1 MQLRVPLACSRLPS
15 ILLAMVAAV
24 GFASLLHAQDDDP
37 RQAARVRISLPIA
50 GSSDVAIQQSIE
62 RALQALPDAEPR
74 PVLILELRPGRG
86 GSADDSQFERCL
98 ALARFLTSTEMS
110 RVRTVA
116 YLPESVTGHA
126 VLLPLACEQIIMAP
140 DAQLGDAGIKEKS
153 ISETMRKAY
162 EEIAGYRNSL
172 PPAIALGMLDRQ
184 AQVYRVNDRQF
195 VDGAEYEELK
205 KAGEVGKSEKI
216 VSAGE
221 FAIFTGRDLR
231 LKYQLISHLA
241 DSQQQLAQQLEVP
254 DVDLQ
259 LDYSL
264 ERDWK
269 ATQVKLTGGIT
280 NNHVQQL
287 MRMVQSE
294 VANKVNLVLIE
305 IDSPGGDPVA
315 VESLMNF
322 LMRLPAEVRTVAL
335 VKNSA
340 ASNAAIIPFACDE
353 IVVSTDAILGG
364 DGAYHYSEQGTTDV
378 RNFLIQVGEKK
389 QRRWSAWAAM
399 VDPKLEVANYRH
411 KQSGLT
417 ALFCEEELQEQIA
430 PELWEQTAVVTTPGQ
445 PLELTGGQAFD
456 LRLADAIAADAT
468 DVARRYG
475 VTGEIS
481 TPVRTWA
488 HQLIDALA
496 HPGLAWFFLFVGI
509 CALIM
514 EMQAPGIGIFGF
526 MSAICFG
533 FYFWSQFLSGTAG
546 WLEVMLF
553 VGGVAFVAVEI
564 FVLPGFG
571 IFGLGGGAMILA
583 SIVLASQT
591 FIWPQTDYQMEQVPY
606 SLANIFVVMAAM
618 AASLMFARHIVP
630 HVPYL
635 RDTLLLPLDE
645 ESAEEQHRREMI
657 VDLSHLV
664 GQTGIAQSQLVPGG
678 KAKFGRELVNVTC
691 ETGFAPRGAEIVAV
705 SARGNYLLVRP
716 K

>member
-1 MQLRVPLACSRLPS
+1 MQLPVSPGRYRHVS
-15 ILLAMVAAV
+15 ILLA
-24 GFASLLHAQDDDP
+24 LLGVISGATWLPAQEDAQ

-62 RALQALPDAEPR
+62 RALQALPSVEPR
-74 PVLILELRPGRG
+74 PVLVLELRPGRG
-86 GSADDSQFERCL
+86 ESADDSQFERCL

-153 ISETMRKAY
+153 ISGTMLKAY
-162 EEIAGYRNSL
+162 EEIAGFRNSL
-172 PPAIALGMLDRQ
+172 PQAIAVAMLDRQ
-184 AQVYRVNDRQF
+184 AQVFRVNDRQF
-195 VDGAEYEELK
+195 VSGEQYEAMK
-205 KAGEVGKSEKI
+205 KAGEVAKSEKI

-221 FAIFTGRDLR
+221 LAIFTGRDLR

-241 DSQQQLAQQLEVP
+241 ESQQQLAQQLEVP

-269 ATQVKLTGGIT
+269 ATQVQLSGAIT
-280 NNHVQQL
+280 HNQVQQV
-287 MRMVQSE
+287 MRMIQSE
-294 VANKVNLVLIE
+294 VASKVNLVLLE

-322 LMRLPAEVRTVAL
+322 LLKQPDEVRTVAL
-335 VKNSA
+335 VKGVA
-340 ASNAAIIPFACDE
+340 ASNAAIVPFACDE
-353 IVVSTDAILGG
+353 IVVATDATLGG
-364 DGAYHYSEQGTTDV
+364 PGGYQYSEQGTVDV
-378 RNFLIQVGEKK
+378 RNFLIQVGENKE
-389 QRRWSAWAAM
+389 RRWSAWAAM
-399 VDPKLEVANYRH
+399 VDPQLEVANYRH

-417 ALFCEEELQEQIA
+417 ALFCQEELKQQIA
-430 PELWEQTAVVTTPGQ
+430 PEMWEETEVITTPGQ
-445 PLELTGGQAFD
+445 PLQLTGGQAFD

-475 VTGEIS
+475 VSGEIS
-481 TPVRTWA
+481 QPVRTWA

-509 CALIM
+509 SALIM

-526 MSAICFG
+526 MAAICFG

-546 WLEVMLF
+546 WLEVLLF
-553 VGGVAFVAVEI
+553 IGGIGFVAIEI

-591 FIWPQTDYQMEQVPY
+591 FIWPQTDYQLAQVPY
-606 SLANIFVVMAAM
+606 SLANIFIVMGAIL
-618 AASLMFARHIVP
+618 ASLMFAKHIVP

-635 RDTLLLPLDE
+635 RETMLHPPDE
-645 ESAEEQHRREMI
+645 DAAEEQHRREMI

-664 GQTGIAQSQLVPGG
+664 GETGVAQSQLVPGG

-691 ETGFAPRGAEIVAV
+691 ETGFAPRGAELIAIA
-705 SARGNYLLVRP
+705 ARGNYLLVKP